1 MSELFEGADL
11 ISGYSR
17 REALA
22 DGVLV
27 DLSSH
32 PELGPLV
39 KEAGLRFP
47 LAMTAAA
54 FGRYVALTPA
64 AERAGND
71 LRGRAWD
78 VLYMLSRAI
87 RRELA
92 RGSDGDT
99 VLFDFLCVVDQSQPV
114 LSRLKAV
121 IGPDDDGRPCF
132 TVLLP
137 DED

>member
-11 ISGYSR
+11 VHGYSR
-17 REALA
+17 AEAVA

-32 PELGPLV
+32 PVLAPLV
-39 KEAGLRFP
+39 KEAGFRFP

-54 FGRYVALTPA
+54 FSRYVALTPA

-78 VLYMLSRAI
+78 VLFMLFRAI

-92 RGSDGDT
+92 RNSDADT
-99 VLFDFLCVVDQSQPV
+99 VLFEFFCVVDQPRPERC
-114 LSRLKAV
+114 RLKAV